1 MTVRFSLYN
10 DGSDNTQEFTAAQN
24 TTNQSQAIYQYST
37 APSVTLT
44 VGSGSNTGTRIDTRL
59 QAGAGTTHV
68 SSFQTP
74 ASTSTV
80 SVNYTNI
87 GQNVSSPSD
96 TSDTNNV
103 AYPVYY
109 DGTDIVSMSKTDF
122 RDTFITPAITTMVA
136 TTSTGADQAGTY
148 TIGTSTSLADHTNI
162 SSTAVFANTTANV
175 GAYSS
180 SSLFETQD
188 QPTTVTNF
196 YLHRR
201 NGTDNIASCTVPM
214 FADTSG
220 NLETYTDA
228 EWATLLKNEI
238 LYCAVNTANFKI
250 RYLTDTT
257 STYYRGS
264 GMADTRYNSQT
275 LAQQQINTDDYRSQ
289 FFPSGSTTT
298 INTYYLRPYL
308 AS

>member
-10 DGSDNTQEFTAAQN
+10 DGSDNVQEFTAAQN

-37 APSVTLT
+37 APSVTST
-44 VGSGSNTGTRIDTRL
+44 VGSGTNIGTRTDTRL

-80 SVNYTNI
+80 SVNYTNL

-96 TSDTNNV
+96 PSDTNNV

-122 RDTFITPAITTMVA
+122 RDTFITPAIATMVQ
-136 TTSTGADQAGTY
+136 TTSTGANQAGTY
-148 TIGTSTSLADHTNI
+148 TIGTSTSLSDHTNI
-162 SSTAVFANTTANV
+162 SSTAVFLNTTANT

-188 QPTTVTNF
+188 QPTTVTS
-196 YLHRR
+196 YYVHRR
-201 NGTDNIASCTVPM
+201 NGSNNIGSCTVPM
-214 FADTSG
+214 FSDTSG

-228 EWATLLKNEI
+228 EWQTLLKNEI

-257 STYYRGS
+257 ATYARGS
-264 GMADTRYNSQT
+264 AMADTRFNSQV

-289 FFPSGSTTT
+289 YFPSGSTTT

>member
-37 APSVTLT
+37 DPSVTLT
-44 VGSGSNTGTRIDTRL
+44 VGSGSSIGTRTDTRL

-80 SVNYTNI
+80 TVNYTNI
-87 GQNVSSPSD
+87 GQNVASVTDP
-96 TSDTNNV
+96 SDTNNV

-109 DGTDIVSMSKTDF
+109 DGTNIVSMSKTDF
-122 RDTFITPAITTMVA
+122 QDTFIKPSILTMVQ

-148 TIGTSTSLADHTNI
+148 TIGTSTSLSDHTNI
-162 SSTAVFANTTANV
+162 SGTAVFLNTTANI

-188 QPTTVTNF
+188 QPTTVTSY

-201 NGTDNIASCTVPM
+201 NGSNNIASCTVPM

-228 EWATLLKNEI
+228 EWQTLLKNQI
-238 LYCAVNTANFKI
+238 LHTAVYVNGYKI
-250 RYLTDTT
+250 RYAADTT

-264 GMADTRYNSQT
+264 GMADTKFNSQT
-275 LAQQQINTDDYRSQ
+275 QANQQINTDDYRSQ
-289 FFPSGSTTT
+289 FFPSGSATT
-298 INTYYLRPYL
+298 IATYYLRPYL
-308 AS
+308 A

>member
-37 APSVTLT
+37 DPSVTLT
-44 VGSGSNTGTRIDTRL
+44 VGSGSSIGTRTDTRL

-80 SVNYTNI
+80 TVNYTNI
-87 GQNVSSPSD
+87 GQNVASVTDP
-96 TSDTNNV
+96 SDTNNV

-122 RDTFITPAITTMVA
+122 QDTFIKPAILTMVQ

-148 TIGTSTSLADHTNI
+148 TIGTSTSLSDHTNI
-162 SSTAVFANTTANV
+162 SSTAVFLNTTANI

-188 QPTTVTNF
+188 QPTTVTSY

-201 NGTDNIASCTVPM
+201 NGSNNIASCTVPM

-228 EWATLLKNEI
+228 EWQTLLKNEI
-238 LYCAVNTANFKI
+238 RRVAASLSGHQI
-250 RYLTDTT
+250 RYITNTT

-264 GMADTRYNSQT
+264 GMADTKFNSQT
-275 LAQQQINTDDYRSQ
+275 QANQQINTDDYRSQ
-289 FFPSGSTTT
+289 FFPSGSATT
-298 INTYYLRPYL
+298 IATYYLRPYL
-308 AS
+308 A

>member
-10 DGSDNTQEFTAAQN
+10 EGSNNLQQFTAAQN

-44 VGSGSNTGTRIDTRL
+44 VGSGSNTGTRTDTRL

-74 ASTSTV
+74 ASTSVV

-87 GQNVSSPSD
+87 GQNISSPSD

-109 DGTDIVSMSKTDF
+109 DGSDVVSMSKTDF
-122 RDTFITPAITTMVA
+122 RDTFITPAIATMVQ

-162 SSTAVFANTTANV
+162 SSTAVFANTTANT

-188 QPTTVTNF
+188 QPTTITNF

-201 NGTDNIASCTVPM
+201 NGVDNIGSCTVPM
-214 FADTSG
+214 FADTNG
-220 NLETYTDA
+220 NLETYTNA
-228 EWATLLKNEI
+228 EWQTLLKNEI

-257 STYYRGS
+257 ATYARGS
-264 GMADTRYNSQT
+264 GMADTRFNSQT

>member
-10 DGSDNTQEFTAAQN
+10 DGSDNLQEFTAAQN

-162 SSTAVFANTTANV
+162 SSTAVFVNTTANV

-188 QPTTVTNF
+188 QPTTITNF

-220 NLETYTDA
+220 NLETYTNA
-228 EWATLLKNEI
+228 EWGTLLKNEI
-238 LYCAVNTANFKI
+238 RRVAASLSGHQI
-250 RYLTDTT
+250 RYITNTT

-264 GMADTRYNSQT
+264 GMADTKFNSQT
-275 LAQQQINTDDYRSQ
+275 QANQQINTDDYRSQ
-289 FFPSGSTTT
+289 FFPSGSATT
-298 INTYYLRPYL
+298 IATYYLRPYL
-308 AS
+308 A

>member
-1 MTVRFSLYN
+1 V
-10 DGSDNTQEFTAAQN
+10 QEFTAAQN

-37 APSVTLT
+37 DPSVTLT
-44 VGSGSNTGTRIDTRL
+44 VGSGSSIGTRTDTRL

-80 SVNYTNI
+80 SVNYTNL
-87 GQNVSSPSD
+87 GQNVASVTDP
-96 TSDTNNV
+96 SDTNNV
-103 AYPVYY
+103 AYPAYY
-109 DGTDIVSMSKTDF
+109 DGSDIKSMSKTDF
-122 RDTFITPAITTMVA
+122 QDTFIKPAILTMVQ

-148 TIGTSTSLADHTNI
+148 TISTGTSLSDHTNI
-162 SSTAVFANTTANV
+162 SSTAVFLNTTANI

-188 QPTTVTNF
+188 QPTTVTSF
-196 YLHRR
+196 FLHRR
-201 NGTDNIASCTVPM
+201 NGSNNIASCTVPM

-228 EWATLLKNEI
+228 EWQTLLKNEI
-238 LYCAVNTANFKI
+238 RRVAASLSGHQI

-257 STYYRGS
+257 STYFRGT
-264 GMADTRYNSQT
+264 GMADTRFNSQT
-275 LAQQQINTDDYRSQ
+275 QANQEVSTDDYRSQ
-289 FFPSGSTTT
+289 FFPSGSATT
-298 INTYYLRPYL
+298 IATYYLRPYL
-308 AS
+308 A

>member
-10 DGSDNTQEFTAAQN
+10 DGSDNMQEFTAVQN

-37 APSVTLT
+37 DPSVTLT
-44 VGSGSNTGTRIDTRL
+44 VGSGSSIGTRADTRL
-59 QAGAGTTHV
+59 LAGVATSHP

-74 ASTSTV
+74 ASTTT
-80 SVNYTNI
+80 NTINFTNI
-87 GQNVSSPSD
+87 GQNVASVTDP
-96 TSDTNNV
+96 SDTNNV

-122 RDTFITPAITTMVA
+122 QDTFIKPSILTMVQ

-148 TIGTSTSLADHTNI
+148 TISTGTSLADHTNI
-162 SSTAVFANTTANV
+162 SGTPIYTDTRADSD
-175 GAYSS
+175 AYTESGVP
-180 SSLFETQD
+180 ETLD
-188 QPTTVTNF
+188 QPQTVNNY

-228 EWATLLKNEI
+228 EWQTLLKNEI
-238 LYCAVNTANFKI
+238 RRVAASLSGHQI
-250 RYLTDTT
+250 RYVTDTT
-257 STYYRGS
+257 STYYRGT
-264 GMADTRYNSQT
+264 GMADTKRSGQIQRNR
-275 LAQQQINTDDYRSQ
+275 LINTDDYRSQ
-289 FFPSGSTTT
+289 FMPADGLTT

-308 AS
+308 A

>member
-37 APSVTLT
+37 APSVTLA
-44 VGSGSNTGTRIDTRL
+44 VNSSNSIGTRSDTRL

-80 SVNYTNI
+80 TVNYTNI
-87 GQNVSSPSD
+87 SQTIGTPGAV
-96 TSDTNNV
+96 TDTNNV
-103 AYPVYY
+103 LYPVYY
-109 DGTDIVSMSKTDF
+109 DGTDIVSMNQTDF
-122 RDTFITPAITTMVA
+122 LDTFIKPAILTMVQ

-148 TIGTSTSLADHTNI
+148 TIGTSTSLSDHTNI
-162 SSTAVFANTTANV
+162 SGTAVFLNTTANI

-188 QPTTVTNF
+188 QPTTVTSY

-201 NGTDNIASCTVPM
+201 NGSNNIASCTVPM

-228 EWATLLKNEI
+228 EWQTLLKNEI
-238 LYCAVNTANFKI
+238 RRVAASLSGHQI
-250 RYLTDTT
+250 RYITNTT

-264 GMADTRYNSQT
+264 GMADTKFNSQT
-275 LAQQQINTDDYRSQ
+275 QANQQINTDDYRSQ
-289 FFPSGSTTT
+289 FFPSGSATT
-298 INTYYLRPYL
+298 IATYYLRPYL
-308 AS
+308 A

>member
-10 DGSDNTQEFTAAQN
+10 EGSNNLQQFTAAQN

-37 APSVTLT
+37 DPSVTLT
-44 VGSGSNTGTRIDTRL
+44 VGSGSNIGTRTDTRL

-80 SVNYTNI
+80 TVNYTNL
-87 GQNVSSPSD
+87 GQNVASVTDP
-96 TSDTNNV
+96 SDTNNV

-109 DGTDIVSMSKTDF
+109 DGTNVVSMSKTDF
-122 RDTFITPAITTMVA
+122 QDTFIKPAILTMVL

-148 TIGTSTSLADHTNI
+148 TIGTSTSLSNHTNI
-162 SSTAVFANTTANV
+162 SSTAVFNNTTANT

-188 QPTTVTNF
+188 QPTTVTSY

-201 NGTDNIASCTVPM
+201 NGSNNIASCTVPM

-228 EWATLLKNEI
+228 EWGTLLKNEI
-238 LYCAVNTANFKI
+238 RRVAASLSGHQI
-250 RYLTDTT
+250 RYITNTT

-264 GMADTRYNSQT
+264 GMADTKFNSQV

-289 FFPSGSTTT
+289 YFPSGSTTT
-298 INTYYLRPYL
+298 IATYYLRPYL
-308 AS
+308 A

>member
-10 DGSDNTQEFTAAQN
+10 DGSDNLQEFTAAQN

-44 VGSGSNTGTRIDTRL
+44 VGSGSSIGTRADTRL
-59 QAGAGTTHV
+59 QAGAGTTHI

-74 ASTSTV
+74 AGTSTV
-80 SVNYTNI
+80 TVNYTNL

-96 TSDTNNV
+96 PSDTNNV

-109 DGTDIVSMSKTDF
+109 DGTNTVSMSKTDF
-122 RDTFITPAITTMVA
+122 RDTFITPAITTMVN

-148 TIGTSTSLADHTNI
+148 TIGTSTSLSDHTNI
-162 SSTAVFANTTANV
+162 SSTAVFVDTRANT

-188 QPTTVTNF
+188 QPTTITNY

-201 NGTDNIASCTVPM
+201 NGTDNIGSCTIP
-214 FADTSG
+214 FFSDTG
-220 NLETYTDA
+220 GDLRPYTNA
-228 EWATLLKNEI
+228 EWGTLLKNEM
-238 LYCAVNTANFKI
+238 LYCAVSLSNFKI

-257 STYYRGS
+257 STYARGT
-264 GMADTRYNSQT
+264 GMTDTKLNSQT
-275 LAQQQINTDDYRSQ
+275 QANQQINTDDYRSQ
-289 FFPSGSTTT
+289 FFPAGSATT
-298 INTYYLRPYL
+298 ISTYYLRPYL

>member
-10 DGSDNTQEFTAAQN
+10 EGSNNLQQFTAAQN

-44 VGSGSNTGTRIDTRL
+44 VGSGSNIGTRTDTRL

-74 ASTSTV
+74 ASTSVV

-96 TSDTNNV
+96 PSDTNNV

-109 DGTDIVSMSKTDF
+109 DGSDIVSMSKTDF
-122 RDTFITPAITTMVA
+122 RDTFITPAIQTMVQ

-162 SSTAVFANTTANV
+162 SSTAVFANTTANT

-201 NGTDNIASCTVPM
+201 NGTDNIGSCTVPM

-220 NLETYTDA
+220 NLETYTNA
-228 EWATLLKNEI
+228 EWQTLLKNEI
-238 LYCAVNTANFKI
+238 LYCAVSLANFKI
-250 RYLTDTT
+250 RYITNTT

-264 GMADTRYNSQT
+264 GMADTRFNSQT

>member
-37 APSVTLT
+37 APSVTLA
-44 VGSGSNTGTRIDTRL
+44 VNSSNSIGTRSDTRL

-80 SVNYTNI
+80 TVNYTNI
-87 GQNVSSPSD
+87 GQNVASVTDP
-96 TSDTNNV
+96 SDTNNV

-109 DGTDIVSMSKTDF
+109 DGTNIVSMSKTDF
-122 RDTFITPAITTMVA
+122 QDTFIKPSILTMVQ

-148 TIGTSTSLADHTNI
+148 TIGTSTSLSDHTNI
-162 SSTAVFANTTANV
+162 SGTAVFLNTTANI

-188 QPTTVTNF
+188 QPTTVTSY

-201 NGTDNIASCTVPM
+201 NGSNNIASCTVPM

-228 EWATLLKNEI
+228 EWQTLLKNQI
-238 LYCAVNTANFKI
+238 LHTAVYVNGYKI
-250 RYLTDTT
+250 RYAADTT

-264 GMADTRYNSQT
+264 GMADTKFNSQT
-275 LAQQQINTDDYRSQ
+275 QANQQINTDDYRSQ
-289 FFPSGSTTT
+289 FFPSGSATT
-298 INTYYLRPYL
+298 IATYYLRPYL
-308 AS
+308 A

>member
-1 MTVRFSLYN
+1 MTVRSSLYN
-10 DGSDNTQEFTAAQN
+10 DGSDNLQEFTTVQN

-37 APSVTLT
+37 DPSVTLT
-44 VGSGSNTGTRIDTRL
+44 VGSGSSIGTRTDTRL

-80 SVNYTNI
+80 TVNYTNI
-87 GQNVSSPSD
+87 GQNVASVTDP
-96 TSDTNNV
+96 SDTNNV

-109 DGTDIVSMSKTDF
+109 DGTNIVSMSKTDF
-122 RDTFITPAITTMVA
+122 QDTFIKPSILTMVQ

-148 TIGTSTSLADHTNI
+148 TIGTSTSLSDHTNI
-162 SSTAVFANTTANV
+162 SGTAVFLNTTANI

-188 QPTTVTNF
+188 QPTTVTSY

-201 NGTDNIASCTVPM
+201 NGSNNIASCTVPM

-228 EWATLLKNEI
+228 EWQTLLKNEI
-238 LYCAVNTANFKI
+238 RRVAASLSGHQI
-250 RYLTDTT
+250 RYITNTT

-264 GMADTRYNSQT
+264 GMADTKFNSQT
-275 LAQQQINTDDYRSQ
+275 QANQQINTDDYRSQ
-289 FFPSGSTTT
+289 FFPSGSATT
-298 INTYYLRPYL
+298 IATYYLRPYL
-308 AS
+308 A

>member
-37 APSVTLT
+37 DPSVTLT
-44 VGSGSNTGTRIDTRL
+44 VGSGSSIGTRTDTRL

-80 SVNYTNI
+80 TVNYTNI
-87 GQNVSSPSD
+87 GQNVASVTDP
-96 TSDTNNV
+96 SDTNNV

-122 RDTFITPAITTMVA
+122 QDTFIKPAILTMVQ

-148 TIGTSTSLADHTNI
+148 TIGTSTSLSDHTNI
-162 SSTAVFANTTANV
+162 SSTAVFNNTTANI

-188 QPTTVTNF
+188 QPTTVTSY

-201 NGTDNIASCTVPM
+201 NGSNNIASCTVPM

-228 EWATLLKNEI
+228 EWQTLLKNEI
-238 LYCAVNTANFKI
+238 RRVAASLSGHQI
-250 RYLTDTT
+250 RYITNTT

-264 GMADTRYNSQT
+264 GMADTKFNSQT
-275 LAQQQINTDDYRSQ
+275 QANQQINTDDYRSQ
-289 FFPSGSTTT
+289 FFPSGSATT
-298 INTYYLRPYL
+298 IATYYLRPYL
-308 AS
+308 A

>member
-10 DGSDNTQEFTAAQN
+10 EGSNNLQQFTAAQN

-37 APSVTLT
+37 DPSVTLT
-44 VGSGSNTGTRIDTRL
+44 VGSGSSIGTRTDTRL

-80 SVNYTNI
+80 TVNYTNI
-87 GQNVSSPSD
+87 GQNVASVTDP
-96 TSDTNNV
+96 SDTNNV

-109 DGTDIVSMSKTDF
+109 DGTDVVSMSKTDF
-122 RDTFITPAITTMVA
+122 QDTFIKPAILTMVQ
-136 TTSTGADQAGTY
+136 TTSTGVDQAGTY
-148 TIGTSTSLADHTNI
+148 TIGTSTSLSDHTNI
-162 SSTAVFANTTANV
+162 SSTAVFNNTTANT

-188 QPTTVTNF
+188 QPTTVTSY

-201 NGTDNIASCTVPM
+201 NGSDNIGSCTIPM

-220 NLETYTDA
+220 NLETYTNA
-228 EWATLLKNEI
+228 EWGTLLRNEI
-238 LYCAVNTANFKI
+238 RRVAASLSGHQI
-250 RYLTDTT
+250 RYITNTT

-264 GMADTRYNSQT
+264 GMADTKFNSQV

-289 FFPSGSTTT
+289 YFPSGSTTT
-298 INTYYLRPYL
+298 IATYYLRPYL
-308 AS
+308 A

>member
-10 DGSDNTQEFTAAQN
+10 DGSDNMQEFTAAQN

-37 APSVTLT
+37 DPSVTLT
-44 VGSGSNTGTRIDTRL
+44 VGSGSSIGTRADTRL
-59 QAGAGTTHV
+59 LAGVATSHP

-74 ASTSTV
+74 ASTTT
-80 SVNYTNI
+80 NTINFTNI
-87 GQNVSSPSD
+87 GQNVASVTDP
-96 TSDTNNV
+96 SDTNNV

-122 RDTFITPAITTMVA
+122 QDTFIKPSILTMVQ

-148 TIGTSTSLADHTNI
+148 TISTGTSLTDHTNI
-162 SSTAVFANTTANV
+162 SGTPIYTDTRADSD
-175 GAYSS
+175 AYTESGVP
-180 SSLFETQD
+180 ETLD
-188 QPTTVTNF
+188 QPQTVNNY

-228 EWATLLKNEI
+228 EWQTLLKNEI
-238 LYCAVNTANFKI
+238 RRVAASLSGHQI
-250 RYLTDTT
+250 RYVTDTT
-257 STYYRGS
+257 STYYRGT
-264 GMADTRYNSQT
+264 GMADTKRSGQIQRNR
-275 LAQQQINTDDYRSQ
+275 LINTDDYRSQ
-289 FFPSGSTTT
+289 FMPADGLTT

-308 AS
+308 A

>member
-10 DGSDNTQEFTAAQN
+10 DGSDNTQEFTTAQN

-37 APSVTLT
+37 DPSVTLT
-44 VGSGSNTGTRIDTRL
+44 VGSGSSIGTRTDTRL

-80 SVNYTNI
+80 TVNYTNI
-87 GQNVSSPSD
+87 GQNVASVTDP
-96 TSDTNNV
+96 SDTNNV

-122 RDTFITPAITTMVA
+122 QDTFIKPAILTMVQ

-148 TIGTSTSLADHTNI
+148 TIGTSTSLSDHTNI
-162 SSTAVFANTTANV
+162 SSTAVFLNTTANI

-188 QPTTVTNF
+188 QPTTVTSY

-201 NGTDNIASCTVPM
+201 NGSNNIASCTVPM

-228 EWATLLKNEI
+228 EWQTLLKNEI
-238 LYCAVNTANFKI
+238 RRVAASLSGHQI
-250 RYLTDTT
+250 RYITNTT

-264 GMADTRYNSQT
+264 GMADTKFNSQT
-275 LAQQQINTDDYRSQ
+275 QANQQINTDDYRSQ
-289 FFPSGSTTT
+289 FFPSGSATT
-298 INTYYLRPYL
+298 IATYYLRPYL
-308 AS
+308 A

>member
-1 MTVRFSLYN
+1 MTVRSSLYN
-10 DGSDNTQEFTAAQN
+10 DGSDNLQEFTAAQN

-37 APSVTLT
+37 DPSVTLT
-44 VGSGSNTGTRIDTRL
+44 VGSGSSIGTRTDTRL

-68 SSFQTP
+68 SAFQTP

-80 SVNYTNI
+80 TVNYTNI
-87 GQNVSSPSD
+87 GQNVATVTDP
-96 TSDTNNV
+96 SDTNNV

-109 DGTDIVSMSKTDF
+109 DGTNVVSMSKTDF
-122 RDTFITPAITTMVA
+122 QDTFIKPSIQTMVQ
-136 TTSTGADQAGTY
+136 TTSTGANQAGTY
-148 TIGTSTSLADHTNI
+148 TISTGTSLSDHTNI
-162 SSTAVFANTTANV
+162 SGTAIFLNTTANT

-188 QPTTVTNF
+188 QPTTVTSY

-201 NGTDNIASCTVPM
+201 NGSNNIGSCTVPM

-228 EWATLLKNEI
+228 EWQTLLKNEI
-238 LYCAVNTANFKI
+238 RRVAASLGSYQI
-250 RYLTDTT
+250 RYATDTT
-257 STYYRGS
+257 STYYRGT
-264 GMADTRYNSQT
+264 GMADTRFNGQT

-289 FFPSGSTTT
+289 YFPSGSTTT
-298 INTYYLRPYL
+298 IATYYLRPYL
-308 AS
+308 S

>member
-37 APSVTLT
+37 DPSVTLT
-44 VGSGSNTGTRIDTRL
+44 VGSGSSIGTRTDTRL

-87 GQNVSSPSD
+87 GQNVASVTDP
-96 TSDTNNV
+96 SDTNNV

-122 RDTFITPAITTMVA
+122 QDTFIKPAILTMVQ
-136 TTSTGADQAGTY
+136 TTSTSDDQAGTY
-148 TIGTSTSLADHTNI
+148 TISTGTSLTNHTNI
-162 SSTAVFANTTANV
+162 SSTAVFQNTTANIS
-175 GAYSS
+175 AYSS

-188 QPTTVTNF
+188 QPTNLLGY

-201 NGTDNIASCTVPM
+201 NGVDNIGSCTVPM

-220 NLETYTDA
+220 NLETYTNA
-228 EWATLLKNEI
+228 EWGTLLKNEI
-238 LYCAVNTANFKI
+238 RRVAASLSGHQI

-257 STYYRGS
+257 STYFRGT
-264 GMADTRYNSQT
+264 GMADTRFNSQT
-275 LAQQQINTDDYRSQ
+275 QANQQINTDDYRSQ
-289 FFPSGSTTT
+289 FFPSGSATT
-298 INTYYLRPYL
+298 IATYYLRPYL
-308 AS
+308 A